1 MEINFELI
9 TNDIGL
15 PEILLSASTN
25 FGDILIPANIN
36 NLIKIIPI
44 DLLVEYKTI
53 AKNKISDMIQ
63 NDEIMFI
70 GNYVENVDSITKYLD
85 LLEEG

>member
-70 GNYVENVDSITKYLD
+70 GSYVGNVDSITKYLD
-85 LLEEG
+85 SLEEG